1 VVRNYIVSHKEF
13 SEYETKYSETIWVG
27 PLGEDKTLND
37 RGTNSI
43 WRKNSSYCELTALHK
58 IWKSLAED
66 ELQIGFSHYR
76 RQLLLKKVINE
87 EKLAGGNSKT
97 AILPVSEI
105 SNEKFVCLD
114 VDELQNLSRFDIV
127 LPFEE
132 SIQESVKQHF
142 LSKHGS
148 KSWDLMIGVLERN
161 GENDILNLLL
171 DDQNQ
176 MSRWGNLFL
185 LQKSFLKD
193 LCEWLF
199 PLLEEMESGAK
210 KVSDFNDD
218 RIYGFLAE
226 RMFSAYFNF
235 LIRENSDLKVLE
247 RPTLLIDFEN
257 QDLWDR
263 IKNIRPD
270 ERFWIWG
277 AGSFGEKFLNG
288 LRLIGKEENVL
299 GFIDSNPRVEFQT
312 FLSFE
317 VYPPEY
323 YFNNENNSNSKF
335 IVVASSKWPEITKK
349 LNFEGR
355 REFIDYYCIKGFA

>member
-1 VVRNYIVSHKEF
+1 MVRNYIVSHKEF

-27 PLGEDKTLND
+27 PLGEGKTLND

-58 IWKSLAED
+58 IWKSLTED

-76 RQLLLKKVINE
+76 RQLLLKKVGNE
-87 EKLAGGNSKT
+87 EKLAGRNSKT
-97 AILPVSEI
+97 AILPVSVI
-105 SNEKFVCLD
+105 SNEKFVCLN
-114 VDELQNLSRFDIV
+114 VDELENLSRFDIV

-132 SIQESVKQHF
+132 SIQVSVKQHF

-161 GENDILNLLL
+161 GENDILDLLL

-199 PLLEEMESGAK
+199 PLLEEMESAAK
-210 KVSDFNDD
+210 RISNFNDD

-226 RMFSAYFNF
+226 RMFSAYFNL
-235 LIRENSDLKVLE
+235 LIREKSDLKVLE

-288 LRLIGKEENVL
+288 LRLMGLENRVL
-299 GFIDSNPRVEFQT
+299 GFVDSSANEQFHT
-312 FLSFE
+312 FSSLE
-317 VYPPEY
+317 VRPPEL
-323 YFNNENNSNSKF
+323 FFHNDNNSNRIF
-335 IVVASSKWPEITKK
+335 IVVASSQWPEISGK
-349 LNFEGR
+349 LKSEGR
-355 REFIDYYCIKGFA
+355 KEFVDYYCIQGFS